1 MSDTLLIKSYT
12 PQAAANIRDGLS
24 LYLGGDGG
32 GTWLGAYRNQI
43 FQICDELIK
52 NAIKSNY
59 KFLLIWAKTRER
71 LLAADPDLQAEDMN
85 EWLGEVFFSGEDQL
99 IERHLS
105 RLPEREDIQREVRR
119 LLDLENHYLRERAD
133 AARGHLPPGRENIA
147 DYDDYAAGDPA
158 FESLARIK
166 RMSRELNIYV
176 HYRIERSSD
185 QVLITVANDSP
196 ILDEDVKRI
205 HRVRNLFKKYRDQ
218 GRQEE
223 FFIDQLDNSGGGH
236 GLGYAIMD
244 SILLE
249 MHLEPEVS
257 LYLISAT
264 RTMVLL
270 VLPLSPPEGL
280 TIQESTLRTE
290 ETARS
295 GW

>member
-12 PQAAANIRDGLS
+12 PQAAASIREGLGV
-24 LYLGGDGG
+24 YLGGDEGG
-32 GTWLGAYRNQI
+32 AWLGAYRNHI

-59 KFLLIWAKTRER
+59 KFLLIWTQTRER
-71 LLAADPDLQAEDMN
+71 LLAADPDLHAEDMN

-105 RLPEREDIQREVRR
+105 RLERDGIQQEVRR
-119 LLDLENHYLRERAD
+119 LLDLENHYLRERSKQAP
-133 AARGHLPPGRENIA
+133 GHLPPGRENIA
-147 DYDDYAAGDPA
+147 DYDGFAADDPA
-158 FESLARIK
+158 FEPLARIK

-223 FFIDQLDNSGGGH
+223 FFIEQLDNSGGGH

-270 VLPLSPPEGL
+270 VLPLSPPADV
-280 TIQESTLRTE
+280 TTQESSLRSE